1 MDNKRRLFRLIE
13 VYLNGFKGDLVES
26 IYGNRSRIKV
36 HTVTFGV
43 SDNSVLVEV
52 IVLLGETIN
61 EEILYNIKRNELNHQ
76 DKLHPDV
83 KYSLNTVNKS
93 KRHQRGS

>member
-26 IYGNRSRIKV
+26 IYGDRSRIKV

-43 SDNSVLVEV
+43 SDNSVLVELVVVLRVGTARIRRACKRFAV
-52 IVLLGETIN
+52 IET
-61 EEILYNIKRNELNHQ
+61 H
-76 DKLHPDV
+76 
-83 KYSLNTVNKS
+83 
-93 KRHQRGS
+93 

>member
-26 IYGNRSRIKV
+26 IYGDRSRIKV

-43 SDNSVLVEV
+43 SDNSVLVELV
-52 IVLLGETIN
+52 VVLGGTIN
-61 EEILYNIKRNELNHQ
+61 EETLDTSLAEILIQEALVYFFAEKTIKLIIRW
-76 DKLHPDV
+76 DV
-83 KYSLNTVNKS
+83 
-93 KRHQRGS
+93 